1 MKTKT
6 LRKVL
11 SSALSKEQ
19 RAEVKNDQ
27 LTYSDRA
34 ITDMKQVVKIKEE
47 LINSGYKEGQDFR
60 IDYDEIITKTKTT
73 GFTIIENGES
83 KYVEHQFSYNYYAGR
98 IILMWKDVT
107 QTYES
112 MDDQSHVTPDN
123 PQGWHIWDNEGEIS
137 LSNRYASSYDYAGK
151 YGNYETPLTINGN
164 SYGMEFCKNY
174 RNLRATTYLKRM
186 RKRTSEAADKLAEK
200 LQAEKDYSEKKL
212 KIAKA
217 EKELTARIK
226 SVFGNDGKVTI
237 SDYSYQL
244 EIYFK
249 DTSYGGDMIF
259 ITYDPD
265 NDYKM
270 KIDKVSNK
278 YGLIEWEKLN
288 DLEGNFVEI

>member
-1 MKTKT
+1 MFGST
-6 LRKVL
+6 LTT
-11 SSALSKEQ
+11 EQ
-19 RAEVKNDQ
+19 RAEIKDRQ

-34 ITDMKQVVKIKEE
+34 ITDMKQVERIKEE
-47 LINSGYKEGQDFR
+47 LIKSGYKEGQDFR
-60 IDYDEIITKTKTT
+60 IDYDKITTKVDSLE
-73 GFTIIENGES
+73 FTITEDGES
-83 KYVEHQFSYNYYAGR
+83 ELVKHEFFHNCYTGR

-112 MDDQSHVTPDN
+112 DEDQSHVTPDN
-123 PQGWHIWDNEGEIS
+123 PKGWHISDEEKEIS
-137 LSNRYASSYDYAGK
+137 LSSRWSSSYDYDGK

-164 SYGMEFCKNY
+164 SYSMEFCKNY
-174 RNLRATTYLKRM
+174 RNLRVTTYLKRM

-217 EKELTARIK
+217 TKELTARIK
-226 SVFGNDGKVTI
+226 SVFGNDGKVTT

-259 ITYDPD
+259 VKYDPD

-270 KIDKVSNK
+270 KIEKVINNH
-278 YGLIEWEKLN
+278 GLIEWEKLN